1 MAIINFGATVRAAED
16 PEKTDVELRCDFD
29 GCTDPWLCDVEDDDN
44 LLTLPTVVGSHYESH
59 HAGEG
64 NFETNDVGL
73 DAYALTQR
81 AYELHSEGCEVCCI
95 LGGEFCPIGAAL
107 QEAIDLLEA

>member
-16 PEKTDVELRCDFD
+16 LEKTDLELRCDFD
-29 GCTDPWLCDVEDDDN
+29 GCTDPLLCDVEDNDN
-44 LLTLPTVVGSHYESH
+44 LLTLPTVVGSHYESY

-73 DAYALTQR
+73 DPYGLTQR
-81 AYELHSEGCEVCCI
+81 AYELHSEGCGVCCI
-95 LGGEFCPIGAAL
+95 LGDEFCAIGEHL
-107 QEAIDLLEA
+107 QQAINLLGN